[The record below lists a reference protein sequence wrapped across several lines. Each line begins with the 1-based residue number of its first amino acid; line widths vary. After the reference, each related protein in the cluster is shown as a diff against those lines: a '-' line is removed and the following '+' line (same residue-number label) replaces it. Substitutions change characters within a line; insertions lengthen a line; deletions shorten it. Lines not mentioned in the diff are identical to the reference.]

1 MSASRVVA
9 FVGAAAILAAMLT
22 GCTVDGDAAARD
34 EAQQLVTR
42 AGESIAEPGSPARD
56 ADYLAAQLLAVDL
69 GASIPDYEHHDIGV
83 FGWKG
88 NSGDQKGARIDVRIN
103 VQIDAADARN
113 IGQGSRT
120 AGSAT
125 RCWRLTVFASR
136 NFDNLHSN
144 EIDCPGTA
152 DRTPHPTP
160 IPSLPADAVARIQSV
175 LTTATPATLKSA
187 MTAAFPEPGVRVDTV
202 ARNGE
207 LVAAVG
213 VPTERECI
221 VGVRHGDGTLQVSA
235 ASGTQLEPGETGCT
249 VQLYLNPTL
258 GH

>member
-1 MSASRVVA
+1 MTPRILAL
-9 FVGAAAILAAMLT
+9 VGTAAILGTVLT
-22 GCTVDGDAAARD
+22 ACTVDGDAAARD

-42 AGESIAEPGSPARD
+42 AGASIAEPGARPRD

-69 GASIPDYEHHDIGV
+69 SPSIPDGEHDYLGV
-83 FGWKG
+83 FDWRG
-88 NSGDQKGARIDVRIN
+88 NSGDQNGARINVRIN
-103 VQIDAADARN
+103 VQMDPTEARN

-125 RCWRLTVFASR
+125 RCWRLTVFAPR
-136 NFDNLHSN
+136 HYDNLHSE

-152 DRTPHPTP
+152 DRIPHPTP

-175 LTTATPATLKSA
+175 LTTATGETLKSS
-187 MTAAFPEPGVRVDTV
+187 MTTAFPEPGVRVDTV

-213 VPTERECI
+213 VPSERECI
-221 VGVRHGDGTLQVSA
+221 VGVRHADGTLQVSGPPG
-235 ASGTQLEPGETGCT
+235 SQLEAGETGCT
-249 VQLYLNPTL
+249 VELYFSPTL